1 MSVWNC
7 SSSVEDAVERV
18 LNHYGHDTHI
28 SSISL
33 RERDALGTAQCP
45 KSRVGSDLF
54 RETSSNCPNC
64 WLQPQSHCICS
75 KCIPISHKPSK
86 LNRIFLL
93 MHYKELMI
101 KVDNTAKLLWAHFPE
116 TILAVSGISSKL
128 PFSRV
133 WPRAPSDNAGFALQ
147 KMCCTLSDRL
157 CQDIC
162 RNNGTRI
169 SL

>member
-1 MSVWNC
+1 MDTPLIYRVFLYVKEMLLAQLSV
-7 SSSVEDAVERV
+7 SKAESTQIVFERQT
-18 LNHYGHDTHI
+18 G
-28 SSISL
+28 
-33 RERDALGTAQCP
+33 
-45 KSRVGSDLF
+45 
-54 RETSSNCPNC
+54 NCPNC

-75 KCIPISHKPSK
+75 KCTPISHKPSK

-116 TILAVSGISSKL
+116 TILVVSGISSKL